1 MKHSLFFISSL
12 GIVLLFSLLPAQNNS
27 ASERQGEVSER
38 QRQEE
43 SEDYFERWLNQDA
56 VYIIMEEE
64 RDVFGKLTTPNE
76 KEQFIEQFWYRRDMN
91 LTTKENEFKEEHYRR
106 IAYANEN
113 FASGIQGWMSDR
125 GRIYITHGPPSER
138 ETRPSGGT
146 YNRTY
151 QEGGGT
157 TVAFPFEKW
166 WYRHI
171 EGMGDVELEFV
182 DPTFSGEYR
191 LAIRPEEK
199 DALLNI
205 PGAAPT
211 LAEEM
216 GLAGRA
222 DRPIFR
228 PENSR
233 NPMYGATRYRD
244 NPFRRYETYAF
255 IQRPVQIKYKDLKGI
270 IDVNITYSNL
280 PFKFRPDYFRLN
292 EQQVLVP
299 ITLEFE
305 NRELTFKKEG
315 QVHVAKIGIYG
326 IVTSLTNRII
336 QEFEDDVSSAYQPEY
351 LEQGLQM
358 RSMYQKVLPLK
369 TKMRYKID
377 IVVKD
382 LNSGKVGVI
391 RQAIIPPAYEKESFS
406 VSSLILAQQVSPLR
420 EIPKREEMFV
430 LGDVKVLPNLGKVFR
445 QSKPVGVY
453 LQVYNASLDQTTLEP
468 SLQISYQLLHD
479 GETVSEYLDNGGT
492 SIQYASGQR
501 VVLIGSM
508 STEDLEPGDYRIRVE
523 VRDRISNRVVSSE
536 DSLQI
541 IAHKQLAQR

>member
-1 MKHSLFFISSL
+1 MNRSLFFISSL
-12 GIVLLFSLLPAQNNS
+12 GTTFLFSLLSAQEDDTS
-27 ASERQGEVSER
+27 QKHEEVSEQ
-38 QRQEE
+38 QRLEE
-43 SEDYFERWLNQDA
+43 SQDYYERWLNQDA

-64 RDVFGKLTTPNE
+64 RDVFEKLTTPEE

-91 LTTKENEFKEEHYRR
+91 MATKENEFKEEHYRR

-113 FASGIQGWMSDR
+113 FASGFQGWMSDR
-125 GRIYITHGPPSER
+125 GRIYIIHGPPSER

-151 QEGGGT
+151 QEGGGA

-171 EGMGDVELEFV
+171 EGLGDVELEFV

-199 DALLNI
+199 DALLNV

-216 GLAGRA
+216 GLASRA
-222 DRPIFR
+222 DRPIFN
-228 PENSR
+228 PGNSR
-233 NPMYGATRYRD
+233 NPLYGSTRYRD

-255 IQRPVQIKYKDLKGI
+255 IQQPVQIKYKDLKEI
-270 IDVNITYSNL
+270 VDINITYNDL
-280 PFKFRPDYFRLN
+280 PFKIRSDYFRLN

-315 QVHVAKIGIYG
+315 QLRVAKVGIYG
-326 IVTSLTNRII
+326 IVTSITNRII
-336 QEFEDDVSSAYQPEY
+336 QEFEDDVSSAYQPQY

-358 RSMYQKVLPLK
+358 RSMYQKVLSLNN
-369 TKMRYKID
+369 KMRYKID
-377 IVVKD
+377 LVVKD

-391 RQAIIPPAYEKESFS
+391 RQAIIPPTYEEKDFS
-406 VSSLILAQQVSPLR
+406 VSSLILAQQISVLR
-420 EIPKREEMFV
+420 EIPKRDEMFV

-445 QSKPVGVY
+445 QSNPVGVY
-453 LQVYNASLDQTTLEP
+453 FQVYNASLDQTTLKP

-479 GETVSEYLDNGGT
+479 GKTVSENLDNTGT

-508 STEDLEPGDYRIRVE
+508 PTEDLEPGGYRLRVE
-523 VRDRISNRVVSSE
+523 VKDRISNQIVSSE
-536 DSLQI
+536 DSLQVI
-541 IAHKQLAQR
+541 TPKQLVQR